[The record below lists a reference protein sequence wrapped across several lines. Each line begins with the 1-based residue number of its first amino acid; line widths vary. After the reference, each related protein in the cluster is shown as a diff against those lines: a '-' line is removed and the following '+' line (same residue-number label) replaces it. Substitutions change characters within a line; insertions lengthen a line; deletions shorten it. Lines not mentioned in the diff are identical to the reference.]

1 MASAKFKVIEHTIPC
16 QSIREYH
23 RAVKPNTPASALR
36 LSVKQY
42 IPLRENTTPGPD
54 DVTIIAG
61 HANGI
66 PKECYEPLFEE
77 LLSSSSTKF
86 NIKAIWFADCAHQGA
101 SGVLNERVLGDDPS
115 WFDYSRDLLLMVNH
129 FRNEIQPPIVGTAH
143 SFSCAQFI
151 HLSITHPSLFQSL
164 ILLEP
169 TIQSEPPIHL
179 GGRNP
184 ALWAST
190 RRDRWTSREDA
201 GKYIRGHPY
210 WRSWDARCVEGY
222 VRFGLRPVAMENGEG
237 DGDGKGN
244 GAVTLTTSN
253 AQEAWTFLR
262 FNGAVPSPSPS
273 PSRGKT
279 GIDTS
284 TSTRDTN
291 QAIDAKADFHASA
304 PWPALA
310 YELLPYIRPTVLYI
324 FGSKSQMNVPA
335 RRAEK
340 LQRTGIGHGGSGGA
354 IAGSNVVRAEVLEG
368 ASHMLPLER
377 VAETAGVVAGWVGEQ
392 VEVFRAERGFWEGF
406 DGAIKSEEKEGVL
419 GLSER
424 WMRDVREP
432 LGSVGRGRGRVGK
445 AKL

>member
-1 MASAKFKVIEHTIPC
+1 MASSKFQVIEHTIPC

-23 RAVKPNTPASALR
+23 RAVKPKTPPSALR
-36 LSVKQY
+36 LAIKQY
-42 IPLRENTTPGPD
+42 IPVVENTTPSPD
-54 DVTIIAG
+54 DATIIAG

-86 NIKAIWFADCAHQGA
+86 NIRAIWFADCAHQGA

-115 WFDYSRDLLLMVNH
+115 WFDHSRDLLLMVNH
-129 FRNEIQPPIVGTAH
+129 FRDQIQPPIMGIAH

-151 HLSITHPSLFQSL
+151 HLSISHPRLFRSL

-169 TIQSEPPIHL
+169 TIQSEPPIQL

-184 ALWAST
+184 AVWAST
-190 RRDRWTSREDA
+190 RRDRWDSREVA
-201 GKYIRGHPY
+201 EKYIRGHPY

-222 VRFGLRPVAMENGEG
+222 LRFGVRPVDKENEDGGREG
-237 DGDGKGN
+237 SAA

-262 FNGAVPSPSPS
+262 FNGVVPSPS
-273 PSRGKT
+273 SREHISQGE
-279 GIDTS
+279 S
-284 TSTRDTN
+284 TPN

-304 PWPALA
+304 PWPTLA
-310 YELLPYIRPTVLYI
+310 YELLPFTHPTVLYI

-340 LQRTGIGHGGSGGA
+340 LQRTGIGHGGSGGVA
-354 IAGSNVVRAEVLEG
+354 AGPNVVRAEVLEG

-377 VAETAGVVAGWVGEQ
+377 VAETARVVAGWLGEQ
-392 VEVFRAERGFWEGF
+392 VEVSRAERGFWEGF
-406 DGAIKSEEKEGVL
+406 DGAVKSEEKEGVL

-432 LGSVGRGRGRVGK
+432 LGSVGTGRGRVDK